1 MATAVWY
8 VWLPHCCIANKPLN
22 PKLPLCVD
30 LNQNLTNQSRNVYA
44 SVSLPI
50 WSLLLSTT
58 IHPIHFKFGGCIAG
72 DYIKCSAKFEVVQ
85 LSSSSILAKNG
96 SPLPKFPF
104 FFWQLSAP
112 LCLGGRTRVWLSVSS
127 PTDNEKT
134 YHLLDSCSV
143 WCPGNP
149 QNNSP
154 NPETH
159 HLSNQTHIPEKLS
172 PFMLYKESLLSKV
185 KGPHYSK
192 IDSLALFHWEPFW
205 AWVEKL
211 YIFLCCQYTDKVD
224 KLYHAICVLLWT
236 LYIPLVNGIGPKAS
250 L

>member
-22 PKLPLCVD
+22 HMWTPKLPLCVD

-85 LSSSSILAKNG
+85 LSSSSSLAKNG

-104 FFWQLSAP
+104 FF
-112 LCLGGRTRVWLSVSS
+112 
-127 PTDNEKT
+127 
-134 YHLLDSCSV
+134 DSCLLHSAWEEGHMCLAV
-143 WCPGNP
+143 CQQPDRQWKNLPFAR
-149 QNNSP
+149 
-154 NPETH
+154 
-159 HLSNQTHIPEKLS
+159 
-172 PFMLYKESLLSKV
+172 FMLSLVS
-185 KGPHYSK
+185 
-192 IDSLALFHWEPFW
+192 W
-205 AWVEKL
+205 
-211 YIFLCCQYTDKVD
+211 
-224 KLYHAICVLLWT
+224 
-236 LYIPLVNGIGPKAS
+236 
-250 L
+250 